1 MIMDLRDRWVHFR
14 IRDVYHPDP
23 AQVLIELHGNDV
35 LLGKVIDLSDSG
47 LQAAAFVV
55 VEVEGLEQAL
65 ILPVERLLGIV

>member
-1 MIMDLRDRWVHFR
+1 MVHFR